1 MSNKYDNCEAYVMK
15 ELQDAHTQ
23 INLLR
28 DVVADYVEKST
39 NGKLGPELDPVAYK
53 INRPIEV
60 VYADI
65 ATRYTMRDKNDGF
78 KMSSTD
84 MAAYL
89 ESDEKLKELSE
100 KKVGYSWC
108 KEPAV
113 FINSR
118 TFPYYFEQEGR
129 KVLLDI
135 SPDEYSVEA
144 DFLYDINE
152 DFHTMHYYPIDQ
164 KDEVEKKAMAEFRSR
179 VEEIIDDLAR
189 EEKNEKDSDAED

>member
-1 MSNKYDNCEAYVMK
+1 MNKYDNCEAYVLQ

-28 DVVADYVEKST
+28 DVVADYAEKSVE
-39 NGKLGPELDPVAYK
+39 GKLGPELDPVAYK
-53 INRPIEV
+53 VNRPIEV

-65 ATRYTMRDKNDGF
+65 ATKCTMRDKDNGF

-84 MAAYL
+84 LAAYL

-108 KEPAV
+108 KHLAV
-113 FINSR
+113 SIKYR
-118 TFPYYFEQEGR
+118 TFPCYFEQEGR

-135 SPDEYSVEA
+135 KPDEYSVDA

-152 DFHTMHYYPIDQ
+152 DFYTMRYYSADQ
-164 KDEVEKKAMAEFRSR
+164 KEEVEKAAMAEFRSR
-179 VEEIIDDLAR
+179 VEEVIDDLAR
-189 EEKNEKDSDAED
+189 KEKSEKESNAKD